1 MRRASC
7 LDALTS
13 WLIRTPYIVEAIT
26 FVVLRSA
33 SQLLPSLSSCTSSP
47 QSSFSNCALTK
58 TGKPKKFN
66 GWLQRIATRVI
77 LREREPILK
86 KSLTMR
92 SLPNIIVTG
101 TPGVG
106 KTTMCNEILGL
117 ASQASPPLNLKH
129 LSINDIVKERSCHTG
144 YDEELQTLIVDEDM
158 LMDEVEKEIAD
169 GEGEGG
175 WVIDWH
181 STAGFA
187 VRWVDLVV
195 VLRCEETNVLF
206 DRLSS
211 RGYKDEKVQENMDAE
226 IFGVVSEEAKEAWD
240 EEGQVVELR
249 SVAAEDVFAVA

>member
-1 MRRASC
+1 
-7 LDALTS
+7 
-13 WLIRTPYIVEAIT
+13 
-26 FVVLRSA
+26 
-33 SQLLPSLSSCTSSP
+33 
-47 QSSFSNCALTK
+47 
-58 TGKPKKFN
+58 
-66 GWLQRIATRVI
+66 
-77 LREREPILK
+77 
-86 KSLTMR
+86 MR
-92 SLPNIIVTG
+92 SLPNILIAG

-106 KTTMCNEILGL
+106 KTTTCNEILSL
-117 ASQASPPLNLKH
+117 ASQATPPLNLKH
-129 LSINDIVKERSCHTG
+129 LSINDIVKERSCHSG
-144 YDEELQTLIVDEDM
+144 YDEELQTLIVDEDK

-195 VLRCEETNVLF
+195 VLRCEETSVLF

-240 EEGQVVELR
+240 EDGQVVELR
-249 SVAAEDVFAVA
+249 SVSPEDIEENAERVVAWVKNWIKDQGH